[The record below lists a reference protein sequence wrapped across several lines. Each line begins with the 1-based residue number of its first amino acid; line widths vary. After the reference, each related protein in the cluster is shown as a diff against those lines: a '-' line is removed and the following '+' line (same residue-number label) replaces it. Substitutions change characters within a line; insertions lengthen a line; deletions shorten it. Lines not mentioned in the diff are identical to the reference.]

1 MTSDRIAIR
10 WRGLAG
16 AGRRLLP
23 SLCFYG
29 ICGLVP
35 GCGESDLPAG
45 LTKKAV
51 AFDQVP
57 DGLRSAAKKAIPK
70 VDFNEAWQNLDREG
84 KLHSYEIRGRQSS
97 DGKIRE
103 VRVST
108 TGAILESE

>member
-1 MTSDRIAIR
+1 MITERTTNLVRGIDSTR
-10 WRGLAG
+10 WRLFAM
-16 AGRRLLP
+16 LV
-23 SLCFYG
+23 CFA
-29 ICGLVP
+29 ICGLDA
-35 GCGESDLPAG
+35 GCGDADLPPG

-57 DGLRSAAKKAIPK
+57 DGLRAAARKAIPK